1 MITAAATMII
11 SRTKK
16 PELEPD
22 NAASNIFKKMCAC
35 GLTVLIN
42 EKASVYQERSFNVM
56 DFRFLRF

>member
-1 MITAAATMII
+1 MII

-35 GLTVLIN
+35 GLTSKLSYSHRQPRCDCNDGAVTS
-42 EKASVYQERSFNVM
+42 KAKVN
-56 DFRFLRF
+56 